1 VPPVSLRPL
10 FEAAGGAPLDLPVLW
25 AADPFLETAGEDI
38 RRRMFVTEGPSG
50 ERLALRPDFT
60 IPVCLTHL
68 ASGAPT
74 GRYFYEGLV
83 FRRHDRGMAERAETG
98 FEVIGEGERSAVDA
112 ELLALAVEGVRR
124 TGLAEMR
131 LRVGDIGLFAA
142 LLSALD
148 LPAAW
153 RQRLRRAFGAE
164 AKMQAL
170 LSRLKDG
177 GGNGERAA
185 LAPELEEAA
194 AAGDEALLAARL
206 AERFEEEG
214 YQPYAGRDPE
224 EIAARFLEQRAFY
237 ETTTRGG
244 EVAVLQALLAI
255 EAAPQALPE
264 RLAAFRRDHGVDLSE
279 AGERVTRRL
288 AKLQR
293 RGEGLDIVFSAGFGR
308 ALDYYTGLVF
318 EVRDRASGRVAAGGG
333 RYDRLLEMLGAGRS
347 IPAAGFTIELGR
359 RQGGEAQ

>member
-1 VPPVSLRPL
+1 MRPL
-10 FEAAGGAPLDLPVLW
+10 FEAAGGAPVDLPVLW

-68 ASGAPT
+68 ASGAET

-142 LLSALD
+142 LLAALD

-164 AKMQAL
+164 AKMHAL
-170 LSRLKDG
+170 LSRLRDG
-177 GGNGERAA
+177 GGNGARPA
-185 LAPELEEAA
+185 LTPELEQAA
-194 AAGDEALLAARL
+194 ATGEKELLAAQL
-206 AERFEEEG
+206 AERFEAEG
-214 YQPYAGRDPE
+214 YQPFAGRDPQ
-224 EIAARFLEQRAFY
+224 EIAARFLEQRDFY

-244 EVAVLQALLAI
+244 EVKVLEAFLSI
-255 EAAPQALPE
+255 EAAPQTLAE
-264 RLAAFRRDHGVDLSE
+264 RLAEFRRDHGIDLSE

-288 AKLQR
+288 AKLER
-293 RGEGLDIVFSAGFGR
+293 RGKGLDIFFSAGFGR
-308 ALDYYTGLVF
+308 PLDYYTGLVF
-318 EVRDRASGRVAAGGG
+318 EIRDAATGRAAAGGG
-333 RYDRLLEMLGAGRS
+333 RYDRLLEMLGAERP
-347 IPAAGFTIELGR
+347 IPAAGFTIDLGR
-359 RQGGEAQ
+359 PAAARAGEAS